1 MTPVT
6 RARRRIILRV
16 FGDSDLDV
24 QRKVKVVTDQ
34 SVM

>member
-16 FGDSDLDV
+16 SGDSDLDV